1 MNLLQCGRFSLFP
14 VQWNHHKQGDGSMT
28 NEEVYQRAYDEIK
41 LRGLSSHTVEGYLG
55 ELRIFLRFFDNRAID
70 SMGEEEIREFLL
82 HLLDSGKSPGTV
94 NIYNSA
100 LRFIFGAVL
109 GKRLNYQMIPRCRHY
124 RELPAIMSK
133 DEIVRFF
140 SAIDNLRDK
149 AMFETVYG
157 AGLRISEIARLRTQD
172 IDSEQMR
179 IFVYHGKG
187 GKDRYTLL
195 SQQNLEILREYWKQ
209 YRPHH
214 PEGYLFYSR
223 GKQKNVMTT
232 RTIQNAFHKYCK
244 RASLPDTFTVHTLR
258 HCFAT
263 HLLESGVD
271 VFQIKELLGHTFI
284 QSTATYLHLSN
295 RNEAITSPLDTLP
308 KKCGRKPKVKTNA

>member
-1 MNLLQCGRFSLFP
+1 
-14 VQWNHHKQGDGSMT
+14 
-28 NEEVYQRAYDEIK
+28 
-41 LRGLSSHTVEGYLG
+41 
-55 ELRIFLRFFDNRAID
+55 
-70 SMGEEEIREFLL
+70 MGEEEIREFLL
-82 HLLDSGKSPGTV
+82 YQLDSGKSSSTV
-94 NIYNSA
+94 TIYNSA

-109 GKRLNYQMIPRCRHY
+109 GKKLNYQRIPRRRPY

-133 DEIVRFF
+133 TEIVRFF
-140 SAIDNLRDK
+140 SAIDNMRDK

-157 AGLRISEIARLRTQD
+157 TGLRISEIARLRTQD

-223 GKQKNVMTT
+223 GKQKNVITT
-232 RTIQNAFHKYCK
+232 RTIPTAFHKYCT
-244 RASLPDTFTVHTLR
+244 RANLPDTFTVHTLR

-263 HLLESGVD
+263 HLLESGAELV
-271 VFQIKELLGHTFI
+271 QIKQLLGHTFLQTTSI
-284 QSTATYLHLSN
+284 YLHLSN
-295 RNEAITSPLDTLP
+295 TSQGIQSPLDTLP
-308 KKCGRKPKVKTNA
+308 KKRGRKPKVKTNA

>member
-1 MNLLQCGRFSLFP
+1 
-14 VQWNHHKQGDGSMT
+14 MT

-41 LRGLSSHTVEGYLG
+41 LRGLSSHTIEGYLG
-55 ELRIFLRFFDNRAID
+55 KLRIFLRFFDNRPID
-70 SMGEEEIREFLL
+70 TMGEEKIREFLL
-82 HLLDSGKSPGTV
+82 HLLDSGKSSGTV

-109 GKRLNYQMIPRCRHY
+109 GKRLNYQMIPRRRHY

-149 AMFETVYG
+149 AIFETIYG
-157 AGLRISEIARLRTQD
+157 AGLRISELARLRTQD

-179 IFVYHGKG
+179 IFVSRGKG

-209 YRPHH
+209 YRPNH

-232 RTIQNAFHKYCK
+232 RTIQNAFHQYCK
-244 RASLPDTFTVHTLR
+244 RANLPDTFTVHTLR

-263 HLLESGVD
+263 HLLESGVELI
-271 VFQIKELLGHTFI
+271 QIKQLLGHTFLQTTSI
-284 QSTATYLHLSN
+284 YLHLSN
-295 RNEAITSPLDTLP
+295 TSQGIQSPLDTLP
-308 KKCGRKPKVKTNA
+308 KKRGRKPKVITNV